1 MSVKITKQNFAKELI
16 LPYLLSIMLIEASLY
31 LFTLKAINV
40 YIFIAAAVSA
50 VTFAICSFILH
61 NKIAGTILYIG
72 ELFLAFSIGLSN
84 IQQLSKGTYTS
95 TTMPMII
102 ITALTFF
109 ISSVVFY
116 FSKILHRK
124 VFLFITSLIPCAL
137 YVTSEV
143 DMSIFFTI
151 TIIVLIVAICIFNKR
166 KEMSE
171 DATFVNSKASMTGYF
186 DFIVAAAIL
195 CIIIPKPYSTL
206 NKDFLANLNLKN
218 GLFNRSGTNYSSAG
232 DYTFSNGSAYY
243 SDLADMQTLIFTVKS
258 ESPLYLK
265 RQVFDEYV
273 PERNGWL
280 SLEKYDKGYDLEKV
294 SKGFSNLYERS
305 TFYDVLSESQNVFPA
320 GSDYSVNIPYIEM
333 QEQDNS
339 YIVITAHDFSTRYV
353 LTTGT
358 PVEIYYGGGLNF
370 QNFYVNNSNLF
381 PEIRMLPPNI
391 TYSVEY
397 IPYQNSATSD
407 WLNND
412 AADITADDYTDFCI
426 NLYLNSSKEFFDK
439 NKDIITSIYNENNLA
454 QEYEQN
460 CYAPTSDEIQSLAEQ
475 LTKDCTYDYE
485 KAAVLEQWLSMTGG
499 FKYDTKYLPPDDKNT
514 AEYFIFTSKK
524 GTCSDYATAFTLM
537 ARSLGIPTRYVEGYT
552 MEPSEDEEGIYNV
565 YLKNSHA
572 YCECFIPNCG
582 WVVYDPTPEH
592 FEEDNTD
599 DTGITVNY
607 TMTFVFSLI
616 LTVLLVLILVAAIF
630 HRQIGERIFR
640 IRIKFADNT
649 KAIYMIYSRII
660 SRTNTQYKIKAE
672 NYTPDQLAEYAAEK
686 ALADIKPCVI
696 PFVNVCY
703 GMIKP
708 DSNDKKSAYECYKTY
723 YKSTKKRRGK
733 LK

>member
-16 LPYLLSIMLIEASLY
+16 LPYLLSVMLIEASLY
-31 LFTLKAINV
+31 LFTLEAINV

-61 NKIAGTILYIG
+61 NKIVGTILYIG
-72 ELFLAFSIGLSN
+72 EMFLTFAVGLSN
-84 IQQLSKGTYTS
+84 IQRLANGTYAS
-95 TTMPMII
+95 TTMPLII
-102 ITALTFF
+102 VSALTFF

-124 VFLFITSLIPCAL
+124 VFLFMTSLIPCAL

-143 DMSIFFTI
+143 KMSIFLTLP
-151 TIIVLIVAICIFNKR
+151 IIVLIIAVCLFNKR
-166 KEMSE
+166 KEVSE
-171 DATFVNSKASMTGYF
+171 NSTLVNSKASMTGF
-186 DFIVAAAIL
+186 VDFVVAAAIL
-195 CIIIPKPYSTL
+195 CMIIPKPQSTL
-206 NKDFLANLNLKN
+206 NKEFLANLNLKN
-218 GLFNRSGTNYSSAG
+218 SLFNRTNTISTTVEDSRFSSDAA
-232 DYTFSNGSAYY
+232 FFRNSA
-243 SDLADMQTLIFTVKS
+243 DLNTLILTVKS
-258 ESPLYLK
+258 DTPLYLK

-273 PERNGWL
+273 PDRNGWL
-280 SLEKYDKGYDLEKV
+280 SSEKYDKGYDLEKV
-294 SKGFSNLYERS
+294 SEGFSNLYERS
-305 TFYDVLSESQNVFPA
+305 TFYDVLSESKNVFPE

-339 YIVITAHDFSTRYV
+339 YAVLTTHDFSTRYV

-358 PVEIYYGGGLNF
+358 PLDIFFGGGF
-370 QNFYVNNSNLF
+370 DTKTYYVDNSNLF
-381 PEIRMLPPNI
+381 PDVRMLPANI

-397 IPYQNSATSD
+397 IPYQNSVESD
-407 WLNND
+407 WINNE
-412 AADITADDYTDFCI
+412 AANISAEDYTDFCTD
-426 NLYLNSSKEFFDK
+426 LYVNSSREFFDE
-439 NKDIITSIYNENNLA
+439 NEDIITSIYDENRLA

-460 CYAPTSDEIQSLAEQ
+460 CYSPASDEIQKLAEE
-475 LTKDCTYDYE
+475 LTENCTYDYE
-485 KAAVLEQWLSMTGG
+485 KAAALEQWLSMTGG
-499 FKYDTKYLPPDDKNT
+499 FRYDLKYVPPEDSNT

-592 FEEDNTD
+592 IEDDNSAV
-599 DTGITVNY
+599 GLEVNY
-607 TMTFVFSLI
+607 NVTFILSLI
-616 LTVLLVLILVAAIF
+616 LIVLLISILAAAIF

-660 SRTNTQYKIKAE
+660 SRTDTQYKIKAE
-672 NYTPDQLAEYAAEK
+672 NYTPDQLTEFAAEK
-686 ALADIKPCVI
+686 ALADINPCVI

-708 DSNDKKSAYECYKTY
+708 NSEDKKSAYECYKAY